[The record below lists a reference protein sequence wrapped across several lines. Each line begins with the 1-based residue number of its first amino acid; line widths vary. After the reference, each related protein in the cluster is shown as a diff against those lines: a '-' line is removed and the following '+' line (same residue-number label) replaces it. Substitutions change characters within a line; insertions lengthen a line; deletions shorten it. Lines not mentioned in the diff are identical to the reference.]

1 MCRLEFQQVEKAKFT
16 GVAGRRSSGVA
27 GVARRRSSGVAGV
40 AGVQE
45 NGKQAL
51 GVAKKSIRF

>member
-27 GVARRRSSGVAGV
+27 GVA
-40 AGVQE
+40 GVQE

>member
-1 MCRLEFQQVEKAKFT
+1 VEKAKFT
-16 GVAGRRSSGVA
+16 GVAGRRSS